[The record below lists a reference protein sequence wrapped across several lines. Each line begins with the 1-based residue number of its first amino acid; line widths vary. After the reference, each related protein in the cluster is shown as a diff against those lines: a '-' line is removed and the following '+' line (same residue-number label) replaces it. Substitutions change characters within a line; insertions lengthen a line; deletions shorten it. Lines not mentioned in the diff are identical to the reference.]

1 MYQTTPFGAR
11 IPAFSKDRLFNSL
24 RILLLMILALWCL
37 LPAVQAQ
44 ELSQWL
50 SSTGTDPTD
59 IRTRLDASIGRV
71 DLLSSGYIL
80 ELTGS
85 ADLAFS
91 RWGRVGLAIP
101 LVYADLASTITTE
114 VGDLKLTGL
123 VSLFQQ
129 PQGSVF
135 KALGIG
141 ADYFMNTG
149 DVETGTGFGQSII
162 APYITASFYP
172 ADGLLVA
179 PLVEEF
185 ISVGNNENV
194 DERHDISIRI
204 ISTYGTDEDI
214 WVTLAP
220 ELIIDAL
227 GEKKNLYTL
236 RTSLGLMLN
245 EKMGF
250 SADFVYQIAGERR
263 FEHLA
268 RINMRY
274 LLPRG

>member
-1 MYQTTPFGAR
+1 MFQTTRFGAR
-11 IPAFSKDRLFNSL
+11 ISASSHNGFFNPF
-24 RILLLMILALWCL
+24 RIVLLMILALWCL
-37 LPAVQAQ
+37 LPPARAQ
-44 ELSQWL
+44 EISEWL
-50 SSTGTDPTD
+50 SPSGTDPTD
-59 IRTRLDASIGRV
+59 IRTRLDASLSRV

-80 ELTGS
+80 ELAGS

-91 RWGRVGLAIP
+91 RWGRVGISIP
-101 LVYADLASTITTE
+101 LVYAYFPSTTTTE
-114 VGDLKLTGL
+114 IGDMKLTGL

-129 PQGSVF
+129 PQGSIF

-149 DVETGTGFGQSII
+149 NVDLGTGYGQSII
-162 APYITASFYP
+162 APYITASLYP

-179 PLVEEF
+179 PFVEEF
-185 ISVGNNENV
+185 ISVSNDGAGNK
-194 DERHDISIRI
+194 RHDVSMRI
-204 ISTYGTDEDI
+204 ISTYGTEDGV

-236 RTSLGLMLN
+236 RTSLGMMLD
-245 EKMGF
+245 ERMGF

-263 FEHLA
+263 FQYLA
-268 RINMRY
+268 RLNMRY
-274 LLPRG
+274 LIPRR

>member
-1 MYQTTPFGAR
+1 MFQTTRSGSCISAS
-11 IPAFSKDRLFNSL
+11 SKERLFNFL
-24 RILLLMILALWCL
+24 PVVLLMILAIWCL
-37 LPAVQAQ
+37 RPSVQAQ
-44 ELSQWL
+44 DSSQWI
-50 SSTGTDPTD
+50 SMTGTDPTD
-59 IRTRLDASIGRV
+59 IRTRLDASLGRV
-71 DLLSSGYIL
+71 DLLASGYIL
-80 ELTGS
+80 ELAGS

-91 RWGRVGLAIP
+91 RWGRIGVSIP
-101 LVYADLASTITTE
+101 LVYAYFPSTTTTE
-114 VGDLKLTGL
+114 VGDIKLTGL

-129 PQGSVF
+129 PLGSIF

-149 DVETGTGFGQSII
+149 NVDLGTGYGQSII
-162 APYITASFYP
+162 APYITASLYP

-185 ISVGNNENV
+185 ISVSNDDSKNK
-194 DERHDISIRI
+194 RHDISVRI
-204 ISTYGTDEDI
+204 ISTYGTEDGI

-227 GEKKNLYTL
+227 GERKNLYTL
-236 RTSLGLMLN
+236 RTSLGMMLD

-263 FEHLA
+263 FEYLA

-274 LLPRG
+274 LLPRS